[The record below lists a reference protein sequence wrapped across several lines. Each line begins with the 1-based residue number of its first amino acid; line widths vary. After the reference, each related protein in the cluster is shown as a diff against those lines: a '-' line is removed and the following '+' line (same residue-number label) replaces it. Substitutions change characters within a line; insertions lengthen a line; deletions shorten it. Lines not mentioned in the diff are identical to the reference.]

1 MSEIRSFIKGSPA
14 LCLSLL
20 CLGFTITACDSGSP
34 AGDDATASRSPA
46 ALREQAL
53 PEGYRLDPF
62 APRRHSRSDSHASPY
77 SGSPENPLP
86 GKSALSDLPPANP
99 AAAVSPVLSRAPEYS
114 RGPEAAPGQDQQHDK
129 KAWTIMVYMS
139 GDNNLEA

>member
-20 CLGFTITACDSGSP
+20 CLGLTITACDSGSP
-34 AGDDATASRSPA
+34 AGDDATASRSSA
-46 ALREQAL
+46 ALRGQAL

-62 APRRHSRSDSHASPY
+62 VPHSRHQSHAGPY
-77 SGSPENPLP
+77 SGSQENPHS

-99 AAAVSPVLSRAPEYS
+99 AAAVSPALSRSPEYS
-114 RGPEAAPGQDQQHDK
+114 RSENAAALREKQHDK
-129 KAWTIMVYMS
+129 KAWT
-139 GDNNLEA
+139 G